1 MFTIPWAALLGGML
15 LGLSAALL
23 MLFSGKVAGISGIVA
38 GAINPKKNESSWKV
52 AFVIGMISSAFVIQP
67 FGFSLP
73 DVAEQNIFLVIAAGL
88 CVGFGTR
95 LGNGCTSGHG
105 IVGVGRFSRR
115 SIIATV
121 IFVASAIMVVF
132 IRQLLGVL

>member
-38 GAINPKKNESSWKV
+38 GVINPKKNESSWKV

>member
-23 MLFSGKVAGISGIVA
+23 MLFSGKVAGISGIVT
-38 GAINPKKNESSWKV
+38 GVINPKKNESSWKV
-52 AFVIGMISSAFVIQP
+52 AFVIGMILSAFVIQP

-73 DVAEQNIFLVIAAGL
+73 DVAEQNMFLVIAAGL

>member
-38 GAINPKKNESSWKV
+38 GVINPKKNESSWKV
-52 AFVIGMISSAFVIQP
+52 AIGMISSAFVIQP
-67 FGFSLP
+67 FGVSLP